1 MRLLILAFVL
11 SACTMPQ
18 KAASVAP
25 EPQPV
30 VKPPVVKPALAPR
43 NFVCKT
49 FAALNPSAVC
59 TPERTEPH
67 VHAARVVLDAQLIRC
82 AITDTMTS
90 IVCSE
95 PIVVHMQPVPAL
107 PADAKPTKRSRKR

>member
-25 EPQPV
+25 A
-30 VKPPVVKPALAPR
+30 PPPR
-43 NFVCKT
+43 NFVCET

-59 TPERTEPH
+59 TPERTEPR
-67 VHAARVVLDAQLIRC
+67 VHSARVVLDAQLIRC

-95 PIVVHMQPVPAL
+95 PIVVHMQPVPAP

>member
-1 MRLLILAFVL
+1 MRILILAFVL

-18 KAASVAP
+18 KAAPVAP
-25 EPQPV
+25 APKPV
-30 VKPPVVKPALAPR
+30 AKPVAKPTPAPPR
-43 NFVCKT
+43 NFVCET

-59 TPERTEPH
+59 TPERTEEH
-67 VHAARVVLDAQLIRC
+67 VHSARVTLDTQLIRC

-95 PIVVHMQPVPAL
+95 PIVVQMQPQPA
-107 PADAKPTKRSRKR
+107 PAPSKKGKRR